1 MLDLCHDLISYLLFE
16 NAILEKKKKKPF
28 HVSVTLVTVSSTIK

>member
-16 NAILEKKKKKPF
+16 NAILEKKKI
-28 HVSVTLVTVSSTIK
+28 TIPYKCYFGYS